1 MKKFHDAL
9 KNRYGPKSSGATT
22 YLSADGITLLADK
35 EAILKRWT
43 EHFYSV
49 LNRPS
54 SINEDTIDRLP
65 QIECNVLLDE
75 FPTVMETRKSVQ
87 QLSSDKAPGADAIP
101 AEVHKAGGLCMTEKL
116 TEFFFHCMWR

>member
-9 KNRYGPKSSGATT
+9 KNIYGPKSSGATT
-22 YLSADGITLLADK
+22 YLSADGLTLFEDK

-65 QIECNVLLDE
+65 QIECNVLLE
-75 FPTVMETRKSVQ
+75 FPTVMETRKAVQ
-87 QLSSDKAPGADAIP
+87 QLSSDKVPGADAIR
-101 AEVHKAGGLCMTEKL
+101 AEVHKAGGLRIAKKN
-116 TEFFFHCMWR
+116 